1 MIFCIFKQKTAYE
14 MRISDWSSD
23 VCSSDLNETQQFHL
37 ITDQPLNKLHSQ
49 LDHSPIS
56 KGGKI
61 HGREPVVIHKADA
74 QRLNLLDGDIVR
86 VFTQRGACL
95 ATVVLTENLR
105 QGVVKISTGAW
116 FDPPQMAHGQWLDV
130 HGNPTVLNL
139 DKVAS
144 ALPQD
149 LS

>member
-1 MIFCIFKQKTAYE
+1 MIRRPPRST
-14 MRISDWSSD
+14 R
-23 VCSSDLNETQQFHL
+23 
-37 ITDQPLNKLHSQ
+37 TDTLFPYTTLFRSSQ

-86 VFTQRGACL
+86 VFNQRGACL

-105 QGVVKISTGAW
+105 KGVVKISTGAW
-116 FDPPQMAHGQWLDV
+116 FDPHQMADGQWLDV
-130 HGNPTVLNL
+130 HGNRSEEQTSELQSLMHNSYAVFCLT
-139 DKVAS
+139 KK
-144 ALPQD
+144 
-149 LS
+149 

>member
-1 MIFCIFKQKTAYE
+1 MIRRPPRST
-14 MRISDWSSD
+14 R
-23 VCSSDLNETQQFHL
+23 
-37 ITDQPLNKLHSQ
+37 TDTLFPYTTLFRSSQ

-86 VFTQRGACL
+86 VFNQRGACL

-116 FDPPQMAHGQWLDV
+116 FDPHQMADGQWLDV
-130 HGNPTVLNL
+130 HGNPNRSEERRVGKGCGSTCRSWW
-139 DKVAS
+139 A
-144 ALPQD
+144 A
-149 LS
+149 